1 MTISTRCLGSNME
14 SPSAARPYHYT
25 ERTSGDRH
33 QIDRWMLIIKSLRLG
48 QVFYSIALVWVEI
61 IFLVAW
67 ITPPTPLNEGIS
79 PGEQAQHVLTL
90 LTGLLSNIHLI
101 LWHLS
106 STFRTWEKTIVV
118 DLTFSVIWSF
128 LTAAAV
134 YSFRWTKQNDSL
146 GLSSDAVS
154 RRVYVVLVS
163 VLALGSATFIA
174 ESVVDQFPGWWG
186 VQGRTKYGNAEKEE
200 TGSLPQQ
207 SCLVKAESGF

>member
-1 MTISTRCLGSNME
+1 MTISTRCLGLNME

-48 QVFYSIALVWVEI
+48 QAFYSIALVWVEI

-67 ITPPTPLNEGIS
+67 STPPTTLNEGTS
-79 PGEQAQHVLTL
+79 PGQQAQHILTL
-90 LTGLLSNIHLI
+90 LTGLLSNVHLI

-106 STFRTWEKTIVV
+106 STFRAWERTILV
-118 DLTFSVIWSF
+118 DLTFSIIWSF
-128 LTAAAV
+128 LTAVAV
-134 YSFRWTKQNDSL
+134 YSFLWTEQDDSL
-146 GLSSDAVS
+146 RLSSNAES

-174 ESVVDQFPGWWG
+174 ESVVDRFPGGWG
-186 VQGRTKYGNAEKEE
+186 VQGRTKYRNAEKED
-200 TGSLPQQ
+200 TGSLPQ
-207 SCLVKAESGF
+207 